1 MLDDGTQ
8 AEQPPEVPEEKPVPV
23 KKNEAKIAAKIA
35 KEKPP
40 VEESLQTQKDI
51 HVSFES
57 PIEEASKT

>member
-1 MLDDGTQ
+1 M
-8 AEQPPEVPEEKPVPV
+8 KRS
-23 KKNEAKIAAKIA
+23 EARIAAKIA

-40 VEESLQTQKDI
+40 VEESVQTQKDI

>member
-1 MLDDGTQ
+1 M
-8 AEQPPEVPEEKPVPV
+8 KRS
-23 KKNEAKIAAKIA
+23 EAKIAAKIA

-40 VEESLQTQKDI
+40 VEESVQTQKDI